1 MPKTIK
7 IRMSRQSIQEAI
19 KELERERVKF
29 LEKVKLF
36 TRMLA
41 NDGVQIALYQIR
53 TSIGDSQP
61 PNITLDIDE
70 GGDYCSAY
78 IQISGKDFLFVEF
91 GAGISYNPSNPP
103 HAAQYGMG
111 VGTYPGQT
119 HAYDKG
125 WWYIDDNGNK
135 HYSRGTQGTAPLW
148 NARETIRNEAIITAL
163 QIFRS

>member
-7 IRMSRQSIQEAI
+7 IRMNRKSIQNAI
-19 KELERERVKF
+19 TELQRERERF
-29 LEKVKLF
+29 MEKLRLF

-41 NDGVQIALYQIR
+41 NDGVQIALFQIR
-53 TSIGDSQP
+53 ASVGDSEP
-61 PNITLDIDE
+61 PQITLEVNE
-70 GGDYCSAY
+70 GGDFCSAY

-91 GAGISYNPSNPP
+91 GAGITYNRQNPP
-103 HAAQYGMG
+103 HASQYGMG

-119 HAYDKG
+119 HAFNSG
-125 WWYIDDNGNK
+125 WWYVDDQGNK

-148 NARETIRNEAIITAL
+148 NARETIRNEAIMTAI